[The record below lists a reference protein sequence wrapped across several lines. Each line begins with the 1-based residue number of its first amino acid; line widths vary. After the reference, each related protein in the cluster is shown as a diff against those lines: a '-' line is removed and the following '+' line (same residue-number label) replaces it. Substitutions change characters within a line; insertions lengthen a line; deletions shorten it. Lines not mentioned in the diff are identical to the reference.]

1 MSGQP
6 CINPT
11 DADTFRKAYLDT
23 LQLQIMN
30 NDINYQANKL
40 HRRTG
45 QVATQITDYRST
57 AEKMADVSSLKVL
70 VKADL
75 RKIMDEPNVER
86 TMNDLSDDEVKYVA
100 RSMELI
106 TKELH
111 PRYKLGVESP
121 VFLSFVRALMKKDKS
136 GLASVGGLA
145 SSSAPAVLD
154 VAGIDEVEIKDQM
167 DRIGM
172 VLDILREVSRSGGAI
187 TELSEKLAQN
197 LQILGGKLGHI
208 TSLLPSIE
216 ALSPAV
222 QGTAKRMVMASIN
235 NAPNSD
241 QLAEMAEALEK
252 SRGSGERN
260 VRQLL
265 ARMVDLT
272 SHKDEDDELL
282 RSATILIEGK
292 DIIEREQ
299 EETKK
304 VSRELGVAGQQLVD
318 ARRGLARVQQLYQE
332 KNEEIRALTRALNR
346 AESRGLNVEGLEKEI
361 ADLKGLLR
369 QLDGEIKDRE
379 EELEDTYPVY
389 LSDPQRFEITGERQD
404 LIEVLLEYQ
413 SAGLDLENPEG
424 QKILT
429 SKSRKIPLSTITSD
443 QARALYAHNLP
454 LMVEM
459 YKRGKTPQPPTRGQ
473 RQVEL
478 RGRSESVASS
488 AIASALENVA
498 QLSGRRNPQR
508 ADLDQPPASRT
519 SVVGRGLS
527 VAEDKGIR
535 MKKVAPFGRYFINL
549 SKLNDDIICLSTK
562 NNTAVP
568 SCRTLRVSV
577 SVGNILRKMVNGRNP
592 AYDDIQKL
600 NEDDKR
606 EIHSLFKKA
615 QIVMGEGME
624 IPKPVDIV
632 EDLNRFN
639 ILKGEVLAGN
649 DGKETIKAFK
659 LLVLKLM
666 NSGHLPKGQAKSL
679 LVDLA
684 EMGY

>member
-57 AEKMADVSSLKVL
+57 AEKMADVASLKVL

-106 TKELH
+106 TKELQ
-111 PRYKLGVESP
+111 PRYKLGAESP
-121 VFLSFVRALMKKDKS
+121 VFLSFVRALMKKDKT
-136 GLASVGGLA
+136 GIASLGGLA
-145 SSSAPAVLD
+145 SSAPAVLD
-154 VAGIDEVEIKDQM
+154 VAGIDEIEIRDQR

-172 VLDILREVSRSGGAI
+172 VLDILREVSRSGGVI

-197 LQILGGKLGHI
+197 LYLLERMLGHI

-222 QGTAKRMVMASIN
+222 QGTAKRMVTGSIQ

-282 RSATILIEGK
+282 QSATLLIEGK

-299 EETKK
+299 EETER
-304 VSRELGVAGQQLVD
+304 VRGELGVAGQQLAD
-318 ARRGLARVQQLYQE
+318 TRRGLARVQQIHQE
-332 KNEEIRALTRALNR
+332 KEEEIRALTRALDR
-346 AESRGLNVEGLEKEI
+346 AEARGLNVEGLEQEI

-369 QLDGEIKDRE
+369 QLDKEIRDRE
-379 EELEDTYPVY
+379 EELEETTPVY
-389 LSDPQRFEITGERQD
+389 LSNPQRFEITGERQD

-424 QKILT
+424 QRILT
-429 SKSRKIPLSTITSD
+429 AKTRKIPLSTITSD

-454 LMVEM
+454 LMIEM
-459 YKRGKTPQPPTRGQ
+459 YKRGLAPQPPTRGQ
-473 RQVEL
+473 RQVAL

-488 AIASALENVA
+488 AISSALENVA

-508 ADLDQPPASRT
+508 ADVDQPPASRT

-535 MKKVAPFGRYFINL
+535 MKKVAQFGRYYINL

-592 AYDDIQKL
+592 TYEDIQKL

-639 ILKGEVLAGN
+639 ILKGEILAGN
-649 DGKETIKAFK
+649 DGVETIKAFK

-666 NSGHLPKGQAKSL
+666 NGGHLPRGQAKDL

-684 EMGY
+684 NLGY

>member
-1 MSGQP
+1 
-6 CINPT
+6 
-11 DADTFRKAYLDT
+11 
-23 LQLQIMN
+23 
-30 NDINYQANKL
+30 
-40 HRRTG
+40 
-45 QVATQITDYRST
+45 
-57 AEKMADVSSLKVL
+57 
-70 VKADL
+70 
-75 RKIMDEPNVER
+75 
-86 TMNDLSDDEVKYVA
+86 
-100 RSMELI
+100 
-106 TKELH
+106 
-111 PRYKLGVESP
+111 
-121 VFLSFVRALMKKDKS
+121 
-136 GLASVGGLA
+136 
-145 SSSAPAVLD
+145 
-154 VAGIDEVEIKDQM
+154 
-167 DRIGM
+167 
-172 VLDILREVSRSGGAI
+172 
-187 TELSEKLAQN
+187 
-197 LQILGGKLGHI
+197 
-208 TSLLPSIE
+208 
-216 ALSPAV
+216 
-222 QGTAKRMVMASIN
+222 MVMGSIQ

-241 QLAEMAEALEK
+241 QLAEMAESLEK

-282 RSATILIEGK
+282 RSATLLIEGK

-299 EETKK
+299 EETNR
-304 VSRELGVAGQQLVD
+304 VRGELGVAGQQLAD
-318 ARRGLARVQQLYQE
+318 ARRGLAQVQQLYQE
-332 KNEEIRALTRALNR
+332 KNEEIRALTRALGR
-346 AESRGLNVEGLEKEI
+346 AEARGLNVEGLEREI
-361 ADLKGLLR
+361 AELKGLLR
-369 QLDGEIKDRE
+369 QLDEEIRDRE
-379 EELEDTYPVY
+379 EELEETTPVY

-424 QKILT
+424 QRILT
-429 SKSRKIPLSTITSD
+429 SKSRRIPLSTITSD

-454 LMVEM
+454 LMIEM
-459 YKRGKTPQPPTRGQ
+459 YKRGKAPRPPTEGQ
-473 RQVEL
+473 RRVL
-478 RGRSESVASS
+478 RKESTSVASS
-488 AIASALENVA
+488 VINSVLENVA

-535 MKKVAPFGRYFINL
+535 MKKVATFGRYYINL

-592 AYDDIQKL
+592 TYEDIQKL

-649 DGKETIKAFK
+649 DGKDTIKAFK